1 MFFISM
7 KIYDCFT
14 YCGEDLLLN
23 IRLKTLYKQV
33 DKFIIIEGNRFFN
46 GEKKEKLF
54 DINKFSF
61 FKSKID
67 YYFIE
72 NYPEHDGNNWNTEYF
87 QRNKISLGLKN
98 LNDNDIILV
107 SDVDEIPNLKNKK
120 FLDYDS
126 AVFLQ
131 NMYYYKFNIHF
142 YKGLK
147 WKNKSAGTR
156 SCKFKFFE
164 TAETMRGFRVKN
176 IPWWR
181 FDRRIKRHVE
191 LDGGWHFAFLMNVKD
206 ISEKLMRFNHEIAQL
221 HKNRKY
227 DINNLLN
234 LENIQKRII
243 EFEDPYNR
251 DDVKLKKVKIDNTFP
266 RYILEN
272 IDKLSGYIV

>member
-1 MFFISM
+1 M
-7 KIYDCFT
+7 
-14 YCGEDLLLN
+14 
-23 IRLKTLYKQV
+23 
-33 DKFIIIEGNRFFN
+33 
-46 GEKKEKLF
+46 
-54 DINKFSF
+54 
-61 FKSKID
+61 
-67 YYFIE
+67 
-72 NYPEHDGNNWNTEYF
+72 
-87 QRNKISLGLKN
+87 
-98 LNDNDIILV
+98 
-107 SDVDEIPNLKNKK
+107 
-120 FLDYDS
+120 DYDS

-181 FDRRIKRHVE
+181 FDRKIKRHVE
-191 LDGGWHFAFLMNVKD
+191 LDGGWHFAFLMDVKD
-206 ISEKLMRFNHEIAQL
+206 ISEKLMRFNHEIAHL

-234 LENIQKRII
+234 LDNIQKKIV
-243 EFEDPYNR
+243 EFKDPYNR

-266 RYILEN
+266 KYILEN

>member
-1 MFFISM
+1 M
-7 KIYDCFT
+7 KIYDCIT
-14 YCGEDLLLN
+14 YCGEDLLLK
-23 IRLKTLYKQV
+23 IRFETLNNDV
-33 DKFIIIEGNRFFN
+33 DKFIIIEGNRYFNGDKKTKFFN
-46 GEKKEKLF
+46 L
-54 DINKFSF
+54 NKFEK
-61 FKSKID
+61 FKNKIE

-72 NYPEHDGNNWNTEYF
+72 DFPKHNGNNFVYEHY
-87 QRNKISLGLKN
+87 QRNQIKRGFSGLEP
-98 LNDNDIILV
+98 NDIVLL
-107 SDVDEIPNLKNKK
+107 SDADEIPNLKNKK

-181 FDRRIKRHVE
+181 FDRKIKRHVE
-191 LDGGWHFAFLMNVKD
+191 FDGGWHFSFLMDVKG
-206 ISEKLMRFNHEIAQL
+206 ISEKLMRFNHEIAHL
-221 HKNRKY
+221 HKHRKY

-234 LENIQKRII
+234 VNNIQKRII
-243 EFEDPYNR
+243 EFKDPYNR
-251 DDVKLKKVKIDNTFP
+251 DAVKLKKVKIDNTFP
-266 RYILEN
+266 KYILEN
-272 IDKLSGYIV
+272 INKLSGYIV